1 MERNVYSFRI
11 AIAKGFEPR
20 LYTYDSDKMPLGLF
34 NARLDFK
41 TWSKRIIAINC
52 YFTKIKTGEKFI
64 VTVYCNHQTAKFKLP
79 DSVVDFSCCP
89 TNEVYLVS
97 VLKNERG
104 KIYLND
110 AKSVQKINQ

>member
-1 MERNVYSFRI
+1 MDRNVYSFRI
-11 AIAKGFEPR
+11 AIAKGFEPL
-20 LYTYDSDKMPLGLF
+20 LYTYDPDKMPLGLF

-52 YFTKIKTGEKFI
+52 YFTKIETEEKFI
-64 VTVYCNHQTAKFKLP
+64 VTVYCNHKTGKFKLP
-79 DSVVDFSCCP
+79 DSVVDFSSCP
-89 TNEVYLVS
+89 TNEAYLVS

-104 KIYLND
+104 KIYLSD

>member
-1 MERNVYSFRI
+1 MKRNVYSFRI
-11 AIAKGFEPR
+11 AIANGFEPR
-20 LYTYDSDKMPLGLF
+20 LYTYDADKIPLGVF
-34 NARLDFK
+34 EARLDFK
-41 TWSKRIIAINC
+41 IWSKRIIAINC
-52 YFTKIKTGEKFI
+52 FFIKIKTEEKFI

-79 DSVVDFSCCP
+79 DSVIDFSSCP

-110 AKSVQKINQ
+110 TKSTQKINQ